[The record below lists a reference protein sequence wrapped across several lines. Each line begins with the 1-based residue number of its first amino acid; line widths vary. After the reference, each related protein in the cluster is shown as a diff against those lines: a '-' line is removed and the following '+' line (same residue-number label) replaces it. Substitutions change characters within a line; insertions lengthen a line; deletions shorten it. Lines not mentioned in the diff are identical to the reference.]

1 MLSRAVLIVS
11 SWSNK
16 PTTRDAYTHFFQEQ
30 ATSTPLA
37 PSLDLSGKTV
47 VVTGVTSGIGLE
59 ISHQLLGRKV
69 SNLIMAVRNLSKGEM
84 VRQALLSESA
94 IKAANP
100 NVIIKVMQLDMESFV
115 SVQRFASAFKA
126 EFQDLHLLL
135 ANAGI
140 GTVAKELAS
149 SGHEKNIQVNY
160 LSNVLLTLA
169 LLPTLETTAEKT
181 GKPTRVTWTCSRM
194 LEYSREVL
202 KHFDAVDGLPTLTRY
217 ADSRLLCV
225 LFQLELAKHYNP
237 DKVIINSFCPGH
249 VNTSMG
255 DDLPIYLRILASA
268 VKAIRARPVH
278 KAGWIALNA
287 GLVAGPET
295 HGKLLE
301 DMVVE
306 EPWEFIKSKEGERV
320 RKMLW
325 NKTIDEMVRV
335 EVPPVWMTKL
345 E

>member
-1 MLSRAVLIVS
+1 M
-11 SWSNK
+11 
-16 PTTRDAYTHFFQEQ
+16 HFFQ
-30 ATSTPLA
+30 PPV
-37 PSLDLSGKTV
+37 PSLSPSLNLSGKTV
-47 VVTGVTSGIGLE
+47 IVTGATSGIGLE
-59 ISHQLLGRKV
+59 ISRQLLSRKV
-69 SNLIMAVRNLSKGEM
+69 SNLIMAVRNVSKGEM
-84 VRQALLSESA
+84 VRQALLSEPA

-100 NVIIKVMQLDMESFV
+100 NAAIKVMQLDTESYA
-115 SVQRFASAFKA
+115 SVHRFASAFKA

-135 ANAGI
+135 ANAGV
-140 GTVAKELAS
+140 GTVAKEIAS

-169 LLPTLETTAEKT
+169 LLPALESTAEKT
-181 GKPTRVTWTCSRM
+181 AEPARVTWTCSRM
-194 LEYSREVL
+194 LEYSSLAKKLPLKQGEKVL
-202 KHFDAVDGLPTLTRY
+202 KHFDTIDSLATFTRY
-217 ADSRLLCV
+217 ADSKLLCV

-249 VNTSMG
+249 VDTTMG
-255 DDLPIYLRILASA
+255 NDLPIYLRIPSNAL
-268 VKAIRARPVH
+268 KAIRGRPVH

-295 HGKLLE
+295 HGQLLG
-301 DMVVE
+301 DMIVE

-325 NKTIDEMVRV
+325 NETIDEMARI
-335 EVPPVWMTKL
+335 EVIPVWMTKL